1 MKRARKTHKSN
12 TCNEDE
18 RRARPFCNRAGF
30 AIKHSNVNNK
40 KGHLELVPLRE
51 APVLKEL
58 DQQTYSVWAGG
69 LTFQQYRALQQ
80 ILRETPHCRRAHRT
94 WGLMNGAERVTSC
107 ETFALPFVYRGLRYV
122 AWTIA
127 KVYTPEEH
135 RQQGYA
141 THLLKELVQKAK
153 AERISMLVIYV
164 DEEIKFYK
172 QFGFVER
179 RNFIASKAVPKSF
192 LQWPAGVVPV
202 DEKSPLNQRSGS
214 DITFIVD
221 EAITFWHRAKSHL
234 YARVYDQRY
243 IDVSGARL
251 RGSHVLW
258 SPEWAGSYLRLLYR
272 SNAPPEVMNRLM
284 TAALVHGQ
292 RYGLNY
298 LEWWCPADK
307 NEPYAENIVPNH
319 VVPMAMS
326 LDPQIPVESFIPHD
340 SVLRA

>member
-1 MKRARKTHKSN
+1 M
-12 TCNEDE
+12 
-18 RRARPFCNRAGF
+18 
-30 AIKHSNVNNK
+30 
-40 KGHLELVPLRE
+40 ELVPLRD

-58 DQQTYSVWAGG
+58 DQQTFEVWGDG
-69 LTFQQYRALQQ
+69 LTFQQYRAREQ

-94 WGLMNGAERVTSC
+94 WGLIKDGERVASC

-127 KVYTPEEH
+127 SVYVPDEH
-135 RQQGYA
+135 RKLGYA
-141 THLLKELVQKAK
+141 TRLFEELVVKAK
-153 AERISMLVIYV
+153 AERISMLVLYS
-164 DEEIKFYK
+164 EIETKFYK
-172 QFGFVER
+172 QFGFIER
-179 RNFIASKAVPKSF
+179 RNFVATKAVPKTF

-221 EAITFWHRAKSHL
+221 EAITFWHRARCHL

-258 SPEWAGSYLRLLYR
+258 QPEWRGSYLRLLYR

-292 RYGLNY
+292 RYGLDY
-298 LEWWCPADK
+298 LEWWCPSEQ
-307 NEPYAENIVPNH
+307 NEPYAENIVPNPI
-319 VVPMAMS
+319 VPMARS
-326 LDPQIPVESFIPHD
+326 LDPQIPVESFTPHD
-340 SVLRA
+340 RVLWA